1 MHRKPRTICVVS
13 ILTAIFTSACVFGF
27 GGCAGGSA
35 SKNHTAGEQRLTL
48 HDYLTP
54 VAPGSTVYGDDI
66 VSIDASNLSDGYIMV
81 RYQGEVEK
89 VRLQLTIPDGTVYSY
104 TLAPGSYW
112 SFPLSGGDGSYH
124 LDVLEHVQDDMYAL
138 IFSQD
143 VTAAIDDEF
152 SPFLYPNQYVWFSE
166 GDAAVTLA
174 AELSAESSN
183 DLDYVEQVYRYVTE
197 NITYDEDLAAT
208 VTTGYLPDNTRTMER
223 KKGICFDYASLM
235 AAMLRSQGI
244 PTKLVF
250 GYSGDA
256 YHAWIS
262 VWLAETGWVDSIIE
276 FDGKS
281 WSLMDPTLAAGNNRS
296 SVKEYVGDGSRYT
309 EKYFY

>member
-1 MHRKPRTICVVS
+1 MTR
-13 ILTAIFTSACVFGF
+13 
-27 GGCAGGSA
+27 
-35 SKNHTAGEQRLTL
+35 
-48 HDYLTP
+48 
-54 VAPGSTVYGDDI
+54 
-66 VSIDASNLSDGYIMV
+66 
-81 RYQGEVEK
+81 
-89 VRLQLTIPDGTVYSY
+89 
-104 TLAPGSYW
+104 
-112 SFPLSGGDGSYH
+112 
-124 LDVLEHVQDDMYAL
+124 
-138 IFSQD
+138 
-143 VTAAIDDEF
+143 
-152 SPFLYPNQYVWFSE
+152 
-166 GDAAVTLA
+166 A

-183 DLDYVEQVYRYVTE
+183 DLDFVEMVYYDVTE
-197 NITYDEDLAAT
+197 NITYDEELAAT

-244 PTKLVF
+244 PTKLIF

-281 WSLMDPTLAAGNNRS
+281 WSLLDPTLAAANSRS
-296 SVKEYVGDGSRYT
+296 SVKQYVGDGSKYT

>member
-1 MHRKPRTICVVS
+1 MHRKRYTICVVFLL
-13 ILTAIFTSACVFGF
+13 ILTLAA
-27 GGCAGGSA
+27 GGCSDSGSA
-35 SKNHTAGEQRLTL
+35 KNHTDERRDTL
-48 HDYLTP
+48 HEYLTP
-54 VAPGSTVYGDDI
+54 EAAGVTVYGNET
-66 VSIDASNLSDGYIMV
+66 VSIDASCLSEGYVMV
-81 RYQGEVEK
+81 RYQGDVEK

-104 TLAPGSYW
+104 VLTPDTYW
-112 SFPLSGGDGSYH
+112 SFPLSGGDGAYH
-124 LDVLEHVQDDMYAL
+124 LVILEHVQDDMYAL

-143 VTAAIDDEF
+143 LTAAIENEF
-152 SPFLYPNQYVWFSE
+152 SPFLYPNQYVWFSP
-166 GDAAVTLA
+166 GDAAVTRA
-174 AELSAESSN
+174 AELSSGSSN
-183 DLDYVEQVYRYVTE
+183 DLDYVEQVYYYVTE
-197 NITYDEDLAAT
+197 NITYDEELAAT
-208 VTTGYLPDNTRTMER
+208 VTTGYLPDNTRTMES

-262 VWLAETGWVDSIIE
+262 VWLKETGWVDSIIE

-281 WSLMDPTLAAGNNRS
+281 WSLLDPTLASASSRS
-296 SVKEYVGDGSRYT
+296 SVKKYVGDGSNYT

>member
-1 MHRKPRTICVVS
+1 MHRKHATVCAVS
-13 ILTAIFTSACVFGF
+13 LLLLALGA
-27 GGCAGGSA
+27 GGCSDGSSA
-35 SKNHTAGEQRLTL
+35 KNHTAERRNTL
-48 HDYLTP
+48 QEYLIP
-54 VAPGSTVYGDDI
+54 EAPGSTVYGNDT
-66 VSIDASNLSDGYIMV
+66 VSIDASNLSEGYVMV
-81 RYQGEVEK
+81 RYQGNVEK
-89 VRLQLTIPDGTVYSY
+89 VRLQITIPDGEVYSY
-104 TLAPGSYW
+104 VLSPDVSW
-112 SFPLSGGDGSYH
+112 SFPLSGGNGAYH
-124 LDVLEHVQDDMYAL
+124 LDVLEQVQDDMYAL

-143 VTAAIDDEF
+143 LDAAIRDEF
-152 SPFLYPNQYVWFSE
+152 LPFLYPNQYVWFSP
-166 GDAAVTLA
+166 GDAAVTRA
-174 AELSAESSN
+174 AELSADSSN
-183 DLDYVEQVYRYVTE
+183 DLDFVEMVYYDVTE
-197 NITYDEDLAAT
+197 NITYDEELAAT

-244 PTKLVF
+244 PTKLIF

-281 WSLMDPTLAAGNNRS
+281 WSLLDPTLAAANSRS
-296 SVKEYVGDGSRYT
+296 SVKQYIGDGSKYT